1 MDSLIILNG
10 DSLVPTRIVE
20 GVSQPVSPTTAEQRL
35 ARKNELK
42 ARGTLLMALP
52 DKYQLKFNSHK
63 DAKTLMEAIEKRFG
77 LDQIHDRLQKLA
89 SQLEIHEV
97 SLSQEDVNLKF
108 LRSLPSEWKTHTFI
122 WRNKADLEEQ
132 STASQNLAFM
142 SSTPTDSTT
151 DLVSAAANVSAA
163 CVKLP
168 ASPLPN
174 VHSLRSYDWSYR
186 AEEEPANFALMDFS
200 SNSSFDN
207 EPVEAPIPA
216 ATPTPISPKSNRSGK
231 SKNIKTC
238 FVCRSVDHLI
248 KDCTYHA
255 MKKAQPTP
263 RNYVHRGTH
272 KQNASFSCHH
282 LQMHMVPVAVLSQSK
297 PISTVVRPICAAV
310 PKIMETKPRHARFLH
325 TKTNSNIRRHKTP
338 RKFLKT
344 SNSSLKVTAAL
355 ALVVSAA
362 KGKKGK

>member
-1 MDSLIILNG
+1 L
-10 DSLVPTRIVE
+10 
-20 GVSQPVSPTTAEQRL
+20 SPTKPEQDLSSRPSAPIIEEWVSDYEEDSKTTA
-35 ARKNELK
+35 
-42 ARGTLLMALP
+42 P
-52 DKYQLKFNSHK
+52 
-63 DAKTLMEAIEKRFG
+63 
-77 LDQIHDRLQKLA
+77 QIAH
-89 SQLEIHEV
+89 SFV
-97 SLSQEDVNLKF
+97 
-108 LRSLPSEWKTHTFI
+108 
-122 WRNKADLEEQ
+122 Q
-132 STASQNLAFM
+132 STKQV
-142 SSTPTDSTT
+142 TP
-151 DLVSAAANVSAA
+151 
-163 CVKLP
+163 P
-168 ASPLPN
+168 R
-174 VHSLRSYDWSYR
+174 HSIQ
-186 AEEEPANFALMDFS
+186 
-200 SNSSFDN
+200 
-207 EPVEAPIPA
+207 PVEAPIPA
-216 ATPTPISPKSNRSGK
+216 ATPTPTSPKSNRSGK

-310 PKIMETKPRHARFLH
+310 PKIMATKPRHARFLH

-362 KGKKGK
+362 KGLKDFLSAVEITAASKAISASRHKLVLLDTAAGYGFYCW